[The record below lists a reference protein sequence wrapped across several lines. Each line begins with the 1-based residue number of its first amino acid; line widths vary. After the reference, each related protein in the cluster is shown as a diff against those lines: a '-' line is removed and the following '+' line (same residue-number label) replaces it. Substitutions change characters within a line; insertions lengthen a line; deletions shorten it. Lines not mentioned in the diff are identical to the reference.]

1 MALLSTLISTH
12 LLPLARRQEG
22 VRFIVA
28 RAEMKQAQLP
38 DEIELQTGSIAGR
51 RVIVRNRREY
61 DNVRNLKA
69 VWPQA
74 GLEEWETPR
83 LVCIIQGSLV
93 LQAGRFVFECPAGTH
108 VYIPAGVPLGW
119 KFPSSLRTGVEAHS
133 EVVNLMLHP
142 QAVQCFITQAQ
153 QGRERVDCLENYIF
167 KNLRLARLLQ
177 FIFEEADEAR
187 EAHRRVGTDL
197 LCAFWEIMAREV
209 REGHYTTP
217 GPIGRPLTEQAEP
230 QGTDFKAE
238 LLAYLQQHINQPLS
252 LESVARAMYLSRSQ
266 FVRRMQQET
275 GQTFVQFLTDYRM
288 QEAKSLLS
296 DSDWTIAAIAEFLGF
311 RSSNYFQVVFRRA
324 NGISPHKFRLRS
336 REE

>member
-1 MALLSTLISTH
+1 MALLSTLISTR

-22 VRFIVA
+22 VRLIVA
-28 RAEMKQAQLP
+28 RAEMKQSQLP
-38 DEIELQTGSIAGR
+38 DEIKLETCSIEGR
-51 RVIVRNRREY
+51 RAIVRNRREY

-83 LVCIIQGSLV
+83 LICIVQGSLV
-93 LQAGRFVFECPAGTH
+93 LQAARFVFECPAGTH
-108 VYIPAGVPLGW
+108 LFVPAGVPLGW
-119 KFPSSLRTGVEAHS
+119 KFPQREKSREKAHS

-142 QAVQCFITQAQ
+142 QAVQCFITRAWEEQ
-153 QGRERVDCLENYIF
+153 EKVECVENYIF
-167 KNLRLARLLQ
+167 KNLRLSRLLQ
-177 FIFEEADEAR
+177 YIIEEADEGR
-187 EAHRRVGTDL
+187 ESHQRVGTDL

-217 GPIGRPLTEQAEP
+217 GPVGRPLDAQTEL
-230 QGTDFKAE
+230 QGTDFQAE

-252 LESVARAMYLSRSQ
+252 LESAARAMYLSRSQ
-266 FVRRMQQET
+266 FVRRMQRET
-275 GQTFVQFLTDYRM
+275 GKTFVQFLTDYRM
-288 QEAKSLLS
+288 QEAKSLLR